1 MPTVAELVS
10 ASIAAWN
17 GDLEAVLFG
26 ATAGPEVAA
35 SIEQFCADHLSPV
48 AEGIFYRSGVGSVV
62 GVRLNDGR
70 QVVIKVHRWNV
81 SIDRLTDVQRVQEHL
96 ADRSVPAPR
105 PIGRPQPLGEG
116 IATVEELR
124 PAMAVDGAARS
135 TLRSI
140 ALGLYEF
147 VRAAA
152 DLVGLVDVG
161 RPLLLRPA
169 GAALW
174 PEPHSVRFD
183 FGATAA
189 GAEWIDELAEAAR
202 ARLDVTGFPTVI
214 GHFDWRVENLGFDDR
229 GRLVAIYDWDS
240 LGEAPEPV
248 VVGATAAAFCTDWGA
263 GSADPLPGLDD
274 MRGFVADYERAR
286 GRPFSPVERSLLDAA
301 NLFAVA
307 YGARCQHSDRTLHP
321 DLAGHPDEGWARLLH
336 ERGAEGLSR

>member
-1 MPTVAELVS
+1 VPTVAELVS
-10 ASIAAWN
+10 ASIAAWD
-17 GDLEAVLFG
+17 GDLETVLFG
-26 ATAGPEVAA
+26 TTAGPEVAA
-35 SIEQFCADHLSPV
+35 CIEQFCADHLSPV

-62 GVRLNDGR
+62 GVRLHDGR

-81 SIDRLTDVQRVQEHL
+81 SIDRLMDVQRVQEHL

-116 IATVEELR
+116 IATVEEHR
-124 PAMAVDGAARS
+124 PATAGGGAAPGIRR
-135 TLRSI
+135 TI
-140 ALGLYEF
+140 AAGLHEF
-147 VRAAA
+147 VLAAA
-152 DLVGLVDVG
+152 DLVGRVDVG

-174 PEPHSVRFD
+174 PEPHDLRFD
-183 FGATAA
+183 FAATAA
-189 GAEWIDELAEAAR
+189 GAGWIDELAESSR
-202 ARLDVTGFPTVI
+202 TRLDVAGIPTVI

-263 GSADPLPGLDD
+263 GSADQLPGLDD

-286 GRPFSPVERSLLDAA
+286 GRAFSPVERSLLDAA
-301 NLFAVA
+301 NLFTVA
-307 YGARCQHSDRTLHP
+307 YGARCQHSDRTLHAE
-321 DLAGHPDEGWARLLH
+321 LAGPPDGGWVRLLR
-336 ERGAEGLSR
+336 ERGADGLNR